1 MTITVLN
8 KGERMSILSIKN
20 ISKFYTLDGKHQ
32 EQALKNINLQIAKGK
47 ITAIYGPS
55 GCGKTSLLNIISGL
69 DRQYEG
75 VLEFKGES
83 LRDLSEIELTQ
94 FRKDKIGFVFQ
105 NFKLIQNNTILEN
118 VSIPLIYNGMSSKDR
133 KAKVLKGLEDVGLHQ
148 KEDLLP
154 NKLSGGQQQRV
165 AIARAIINEPK
176 FIIADEPTG
185 ALDSKTSKDIMDL
198 FVSLNKEKGT
208 TMIMVTHDREV
219 ANKADRIIHI
229 LDGRVKEEEV
239 LTHE

>member
-1 MTITVLN
+1 MIELKKINRHFKNGDETNHIL
-8 KGERMSILSIKN
+8 KDIDIHIDEGE
-20 ISKFYTLDGKHQ
+20 F
-32 EQALKNINLQIAKGK
+32 IA
-47 ITAIYGPS
+47 IMGPS
-55 GCGKTSLLNIISGL
+55 GSGKSTLINILGFI
-69 DRQYEG
+69 DRGYEG
-75 VLEFKGES
+75 DYLFNGDNYKKASDNRLATIRNHTV
-83 LRDLSEIELTQ
+83 
-94 FRKDKIGFVFQ
+94 GFVFL

>member
-1 MTITVLN
+1 MIELKKINRHFKNGDETNHIL
-8 KGERMSILSIKN
+8 KDIDIHIDEGE
-20 ISKFYTLDGKHQ
+20 F
-32 EQALKNINLQIAKGK
+32 IA
-47 ITAIYGPS
+47 IMGPS
-55 GCGKTSLLNIISGL
+55 GSGKSTLINILGFI
-69 DRQYEG
+69 DRGYEG
-75 VLEFKGES
+75 DYLFNGDNYKKASDNRLATIRNHTV
-83 LRDLSEIELTQ
+83 
-94 FRKDKIGFVFQ
+94 GFVFQ

-133 KAKVLKGLEDVGLHQ
+133 KVKVLKGLEDVGLHQ

-229 LDGRVKEEEV
+229 LDGRVREEEV